1 MTILKDS
8 HHFSRTLGGLWWQS
22 LKTAITSV
30 ELWAVFDDN
39 LSWQSLMATL
49 FLKEP
54 FAAAFGKK
62 EVQNL
67 LRQKAVFIHNVISKE
82 KRRCKISCAIW
93 PFFENNFTALC
104 RFTQFISCI
113 CTATTFVSWW
123 DAIPGRKLQIGWLV
137 ASYREIYNLQC
148 LALNY
153 CFGLKMFRLKTR
165 PL

>member
-1 MTILKDS
+1 MTIFKDS
-8 HHFSRTLGGLWWQS
+8 HHFSRTLGSLWWQS
-22 LKTAITSV
+22 LMT
-30 ELWAVFDDN
+30 VFN
-39 LSWQSLMATL
+39 GNAFFWKNPSRPLSGKRRCKISFAKKL
-49 FLKEP
+49 FL
-54 FAAAFGKK
+54 
-62 EVQNL
+62 
-67 LRQKAVFIHNVISKE
+67 FIMEFQRK
-82 KRRCKISCAIW
+82 KRRCKISCVIW

-153 CFGLKMFRLKTR
+153 TFVLIWRCLS
-165 PL
+165 